1 MGNSQKRSLR
11 PSVGPGFWMRVLSAK
26 GLLTL
31 SAIISIFTLTSCERR
46 PVTLSWKLDQ
56 GKTYVYKS
64 EVTGTWKIEGWE
76 KGERGG
82 KFGNVLET
90 RMVVLSATKDSVFQV
105 KEIVKLMREG
115 TDYAPTVVTYSMA
128 PNGKLYAI
136 ELSDTGTA
144 PRVFDS
150 RERRE
155 KLFEETQPTYP
166 DRELKPGDTWVQ
178 ETKVV
183 LDEGTITTS
192 NEFSV
197 KGWEKVED
205 YLCLRIDY
213 KGQTVIPHR
222 KQGVKLVDRGSV
234 KGSLWFAPEEGL
246 LIQQRDSLYTA
257 TAREVPEPG
266 KSAATYIV
274 QSERIYKLTEIR

>member
-11 PSVGPGFWMRVLSAK
+11 PFANRGFWMRVLSMK
-26 GLLTL
+26 GLLIV
-31 SAIISIFTLTSCERR
+31 SALISSLALTSCERR
-46 PVTLSWKLDQ
+46 PVTLTWKLDE

-90 RMVVLSATKDSVFQV
+90 RMVVLSAVEDSVFQV
-105 KEIVKLMREG
+105 KEITKLMREG

-155 KLFEETQPTYP
+155 KFFEETQPTYP
-166 DRELKPGDTWVQ
+166 DRSLKPGDTWVQ

-197 KGWEKVED
+197 KGWEKVDD

-213 KGQTVIPHR
+213 VGQTVVPHQR
-222 KQGVKLVDRGSV
+222 KGVKLVDRGSV
-234 KGSLWFAPEEGL
+234 KGSLWFAPAEGI
-246 LIQQRDSLYTA
+246 LIQQRDSLYVA
-257 TAREVPEPG
+257 TAREVTEPS
-266 KSAATYIV
+266 KSPATYIV
-274 QSERIYKLTEIR
+274 QSERIYKLVEIK